1 MAETEQPVQ
10 GAILSAI
17 NLIANPFAGRGL
29 KALRRAVDEQDLALR
44 WHLPKSIAQA
54 RSMIEELRN
63 EERLLVAGGDGSFHL
78 ATQVL
83 ADGKTPELCLGLIP
97 TGTGSDFMRSLPGEV
112 TLEARLKTALRGA
125 PRAYRPGLASAVDS
139 QKSFINVAS
148 LGVSAA
154 VAYAIEG
161 GLKRLG
167 AFGYTVAMIQGI
179 VCYRSTEMSVHID
192 GELLMQGKGYL
203 TAVGCGRY
211 FGGGKMITPHAD
223 PFSDQLHVVA
233 VRDQG
238 VLTTLS
244 ATRKLNSGEHI
255 HLPIVEHGLGTEIRI
270 EGQGLR
276 SEFDGELGP
285 DGELTFRRGPVAFHL
300 AVDKP

>member
-1 MAETEQPVQ
+1 MAETSQPVQ
-10 GAILSAI
+10 GAILSATH
-17 NLIANPFAGRGL
+17 LIANPFAGRGL
-29 KALRRAVDEQDLALR
+29 KALRRAANEQGLALR
-44 WHLPKSIAQA
+44 WHLPESVEQA

-63 EERLLVAGGDGSFHL
+63 EERLLIAGGDGSFHL

-97 TGTGSDFMRSLPGEV
+97 TGTGSDFMRSLPGE
-112 TLEARLKTALRGA
+112 TSLEARLETALRGA
-125 PRAYRPGLASAVDS
+125 PRAYRPGLGIGKQD

-161 GLKRLG
+161 GLKKLG

-179 VCYRSTEMSVHID
+179 VFYRSTEMSVYVD

-211 FGGGKMITPHAD
+211 FGGGKMIAPHAD
-223 PFSDQLHVVA
+223 PFSDQLHMIA

-238 VLTTLS
+238 MLTTLS
-244 ATRKLNSGEHI
+244 ATRKLNTGQHI
-255 HLPIVEHGLGTEIRI
+255 HLPIVEHGLGSEIRI

-285 DGELTFRRGPVAFHL
+285 EGELTFRRGPVAFHL
-300 AVDKP
+300 AVDEP